1 MNDLVLA
8 FMRGDRS
15 PEAADE
21 VAKRMR
27 RWAAQ
32 PADSPLPLNQML
44 GIRSPRAARMA
55 MRDAALIEASE
66 LLEGTRYG
74 KCKALAE
81 MATVFHVRRYD
92 VWRRFGVP
100 ETASP
105 AELLMFGAFD
115 QGDPHPPLTPEA
127 YLSILP
133 RPA

>member
-21 VAKRMR
+21 VAACML
-27 RWAAQ
+27 RWAEQ
-32 PADSPLPLNQML
+32 YTDNPLPLNRLL
-44 GIRSPRAARMA
+44 GIRSPRAARQA
-55 MRDAALIEASE
+55 MRDAALIQASE

-74 KCKALAE
+74 KCRALAE

-100 ETASP
+100 GTASP

-115 QGDPHPPLTPEA
+115 RGDPHPPLTPEA
-127 YLSILP
+127 YLNILP
-133 RPA
+133 QPA